1 MFWSK
6 NSGGK
11 REFRF
16 ITFCQI
22 SDQMVEFFIKTELV
36 NAEYWKFKTWVV
48 RRRDYV
54 FQNCIQTVHAEDIW
68 QLHGVHEPTD
78 KSCLEM
84 SHWIVL
90 AKASTSHH
98 LNQSNFN

>member
-1 MFWSK
+1 MFWPK

-11 REFRF
+11 RGFRF

-36 NAEYWKFKTWVV
+36 NAEYCKSKTWVV

-54 FQNCIQTVHAEDIW
+54 FQNYTQTVHAEDIW
-68 QLHGVHEPTD
+68 
-78 KSCLEM
+78 
-84 SHWIVL
+84 
-90 AKASTSHH
+90 
-98 LNQSNFN
+98 